1 MDTSLTSHPTS
12 LTLTLNPA
20 TSALGGARSRLRDF
34 LRDLDVPER
43 AVFDVVLAFEEACK
57 NAIRFSGSSRTIN
70 VRVALDAKGVC
81 LVVRDHGVGFRPR
94 KVDPSRPPDP
104 TDPQGRGLFLMTCL
118 MDDVRIDSDHG
129 AIVTARKV
137 VAHKAV
143 TR

>member
-1 MDTSLTSHPTS
+1 MDTSLSSHATS
-12 LTLTLNPA
+12 LKLAVNPA
-20 TSALGGARSRLRDF
+20 TSALGGVRGRVRDF

-43 AVFDVVLAFEEACK
+43 AVFDVVLTLEEACK
-57 NAIRFSGSSRTIN
+57 NAIRFSGSSRTID
-70 VRVALDAKGVC
+70 VRVALDASAVR
-81 LVVRDHGVGFRPR
+81 LVVRDHGLGFEPR

-104 TDPQGRGLFLMTCL
+104 MDPQGRGLFLMTCV

-137 VAHKAV
+137 VAGKTV